1 MVRSIFFSLGLFV
14 ALWGGSLLLVDK
26 LVLNAESDPQSPAG
40 FRGLFGGVSQSKKK
54 VIDPPDWAAFSLM
67 SLGTVTMLYAVALP
81 KKKAESF
88 CRGGGFQPAT
98 IGVQASG
105 YPGRVSLS
113 TFSLAAAAARGR
125 FPPFAPVHTSCA
137 AKRFVPRIA
146 SDHARCRCRSGRR
159 RRWHDLESCLASGT
173 LKAGWKPAPPLVS

>member
-81 KKKAESF
+81 KKKAE
-88 CRGGGFQPAT
+88 
-98 IGVQASG
+98 
-105 YPGRVSLS
+105 
-113 TFSLAAAAARGR
+113 
-125 FPPFAPVHTSCA
+125 
-137 AKRFVPRIA
+137 
-146 SDHARCRCRSGRR
+146 
-159 RRWHDLESCLASGT
+159 
-173 LKAGWKPAPPLVS
+173 